1 MMTERAFLGK
11 PTLRSSPH
19 SVTILL
25 LLSYAPAAKLPVSP
39 TLTRVETQHKSK
51 VCDWFHTHFPSNY
64 ICIITFCSREV
75 SLEPYCLETS
85 QIPLRQITQ
94 RLTTADSRKAFFL
107 AFSPQSYNWKSSLPS
122 FYRWWDYEP
131 NCYLDWGGSITV
143 RVGCGGSLVGDPL
156 VLIK

>member
-1 MMTERAFLGK
+1 MTELAFLGK
-11 PTLRSSPH
+11 LTLRSSPH

-25 LLSYAPAAKLPVSP
+25 LLSYAPAVKLPVSS

-85 QIPLRQITQ
+85 QIPSQ
-94 RLTTADSRKAFFL
+94 ADNPKANHSWFQKGVFFL

>member
-1 MMTERAFLGK
+1 MTELAFLGK

-19 SVTILL
+19 SVTTLLLLLL
-25 LLSYAPAAKLPVSP
+25 LLSYAPAVKFPVSP

-75 SLEPYCLETS
+75 SLEPYCLANPS
-85 QIPLRQITQ
+85 WFQ
-94 RLTTADSRKAFFL
+94 KGFF
-107 AFSPQSYNWKSSLPS
+107 FSSPQSYNWKSSLPS
-122 FYRWWDYEP
+122 FHRWRDYEP